1 ERGETGELNRR
12 THPPSSGNRVGM
24 WGSLNLGSIRDAATK
39 LKDGLEAQ
47 MDEAMQQSGP
57 VVVRAG
63 PGLAGE
69 DEDDYSPGSPAGG
82 AAAGARGMS
91 LTAPPPPAHTSEGAF
106 DSPVARVAG
115 LQLGGGGY
123 GSGG

>member
-1 ERGETGELNRR
+1 GEGLGTRR
-12 THPPSSGNRVGM
+12 THPSSSGNPVGM

-69 DEDDYSPGSPAGG
+69 DGDEYSPGSPAGG
-82 AAAGARGMS
+82 SAGARGMS
-91 LTAPPPPAHTSEGAF
+91 LTALPPPDLPSEGAY
-106 DSPVARVAG
+106 DSPVTRVG
-115 LQLGGGGY
+115 
-123 GSGG
+123 

>member
-1 ERGETGELNRR
+1 MVCTICAKGKRHLKLNTPLVPPR
-12 THPPSSGNRVGM
+12 TF
-24 WGSLNLGSIRDAATK
+24 LQ
-39 LKDGLEAQ
+39 DGLEAQ

-69 DEDDYSPGSPAGG
+69 DGDEYSPGSPAGG
-82 AAAGARGMS
+82 SAGARGMS
-91 LTAPPPPAHTSEGAF
+91 LTAPPPPGLPSEGAY

-123 GSGG
+123 DSGGGGQRGSSPGGLAG